1 MSNVD
6 KTVKNLFDTQLTKTG
21 LSTFYVEKTLK
32 TLKRLS
38 GKIREKKSSVI
49 LKILFYIPY
58 HFLDLGVKF
67 HIFLNLLTGIYY
79 CGVMSAVKFVSY
91 LLH

>member
-32 TLKRLS
+32 
-38 GKIREKKSSVI
+38 
-49 LKILFYIPY
+49 
-58 HFLDLGVKF
+58 
-67 HIFLNLLTGIYY
+67 IFLNLLTGIYY